1 MIELKLNQS
10 NPSPV
15 PLDAK
20 KSSGAL
26 ASEVK
31 GQLEQAQAKFE
42 TSIYGKLSEMT
53 QKINIHDESMNTMSE
68 AVIKTD
74 NKIKDLTA

>member
-53 QKINIHDESMNTMSE
+53 
-68 AVIKTD
+68 
-74 NKIKDLTA
+74 